1 MKYWAV
7 ILFFKLIYYAFYL
20 YYNKKLIKGT
30 AGNVSAE
37 KMFICF
43 IFTANIFQALPYITF

>member
-7 ILFFKLIYYAFYL
+7 ILFFKLIYHAFYL

-37 KMFICF
+37 KMFF
-43 IFTANIFQALPYITF
+43 MFLEF